1 MALLLDSLGAATVL
15 LRYTDHT
22 SSQKGT
28 TFSGDV
34 WSEYGSC
41 MVLV

>member
-1 MALLLDSLGAATVL
+1 MALLLDSLGTATVL

-28 TFSGDV
+28 PLV
-34 WSEYGSC
+34 EKYGLN
-41 MVLV
+41 MVLVWY